1 MRKPR
6 KLGTWDNWEELF
18 VATITKK
25 EMVVILA
32 GKTKFDAVVC
42 RKVFQAFLDEVVENL
57 KQGNRLEFRHF
68 GIFAPVVRKGRTG
81 RNPKTKL
88 EINVPAHVG
97 VRFRVG
103 QRLKRILAGL
113 PVPELPADED

>member
-1 MRKPR
+1 M
-6 KLGTWDNWEELF
+6 
-18 VATITKK
+18 ATITKK
-25 EMVVILA
+25 DIAVILA
-32 GKTKFDAVVC
+32 DKTKFDISVC

-68 GIFAPVVRKGRTG
+68 GIFAPVVRKGRAG
-81 RNPKTKL
+81 RNPKTK
-88 EINVPAHVG
+88 IMVSVPAHIG

-113 PVPELPADED
+113 PVPEIPEDED